1 MNVKTKALI
10 ALPIFMLTAWFGYS
24 LYNYFFDMSPPTL
37 EIVGIDEGGYY
48 AGDVTCVVHGHD
60 DYKVHDISVALDN
73 KVLVSHH
80 KIQKSD
86 FEYAF
91 PVATKTIPNGKHVLK
106 IELQDASYRAN
117 KTIVEVPFLVDNTP
131 LQAAFV
137 KSESEKVFQGR
148 TLHVQFQVNKEIAYA
163 KVQALAQ
170 TFQCVPEAPNSLI
183 YECFIPIKTDELP
196 NEYLV
201 SAEITDK
208 VGNVLNLDS
217 KFHVVMFPFKKQNL
231 HVSKDKVAQESA
243 MGQSQRLL
251 NDALEEI
258 SRNSVPRKLWQGA
271 FYVPCDMKGMS
282 TDFGTVRVTQE
293 RGKYAHNAV
302 DLLATPKSV
311 IWAAQDGIVVHKERY
326 AFSGNTIVV
335 DHGIGVLTLYY
346 HLDNFADVEVGQMVK
361 KGQPIGT
368 LGMTGYA
375 SGYHLHWELRVNNI
389 QVEPMQ
395 WTRHDF

>member
-1 MNVKTKALI
+1 MNIKTKALI
-10 ALPIFMLTAWFGYS
+10 ALPVFLLTAWFSYS
-24 LYNYFFDMSPPTL
+24 LYNYFFDMSPPTI

-60 DYKVHDISVALDN
+60 DYKVHDISVSLDN

-80 KIQKSD
+80 KIQKKD

-91 PVATKTIPNGKHVLK
+91 PVATKTIPNGKHTLK
-106 IELQDASYRAN
+106 VELQDASYRAN
-117 KTIVEVPFLVDNTP
+117 KTVVEVPFLVDNTA
-131 LQAAFV
+131 LQAALV
-137 KSESEKVFQGR
+137 KGESEKVFQGR

-163 KVQALAQ
+163 RVQALAQ

-201 SAEITDK
+201 SVELTDK

-231 HVSKDKVAQESA
+231 HVSKEKVAQEST

-258 SRNSVPRKLWQGA
+258 TRNSVPRKLWQGA

-311 IWAAQDGIVVHKERY
+311 IWAAQDGIIVHKERY
-326 AFSGNTIVV
+326 AFSGNTIVI
-335 DHGIGVLTLYY
+335 DHGIGVITLYY
-346 HLDNFADVEVGQMVK
+346 HLDNFADVEIGQVIK

-375 SGYHLHWELRVNNI
+375 SGYHLHWELRVNNV
-389 QVEPMQ
+389 QVEPIQ